1 MEVFRRIRTAELSA
15 SRKRLRGFWLQSVQY
30 GRRWVVGMLCAS
42 QLSLIPAGSLL
53 AADPVPT
60 AVPEEARQSLV
71 KLNHVA
77 ASWQKVLQEL
87 AQQSGSKLIAEKVP
101 SGNFTRLDRREYTRN
116 EAVRIINSEIEP
128 KGFRLL
134 EKGEYLFLIDIPSTR
149 PRYQP
154 AVIGPAHAPPPF
166 APAAPTQALES
177 PSPYQRKFE
186 PLRRQP
192 APATEIESTTASP
205 RQRVRTVQH
214 EEYAE
219 PVRSNRPRVTAAML
233 EEEPAKSSQTLAYRV
248 RRQTPTELA
257 RTVYKAFKS
266 RAKLDNSGIDGLPAF
281 HVFSV
286 ASDDAAGMERRIQF
300 SISIDE
306 ENGELLIDAADEDVR
321 AVVKL
326 LKLIDGGMDGN
337 PTRLVASS
345 KYVCQIAAQLPDEL
359 NELRRARRE
368 APARATL
375 AQLDDDESIDR
386 AFAAQDQEREEP
398 APEATEPKADDAPRP
413 AVPKTGNPKLDE
425 KIQKE
430 VLGNLKGEVN
440 IEAVPDLGVLI
451 LRGGEKDV
459 EQVMQVIRELEKL
472 SEGAAPEVHLMY
484 LRNVDSDSLATLLTT
499 VYEQLAK
506 FPGLATQPRQ
516 AVAVIPVSKPNAVLI
531 VAPAAD
537 LPSILDLAEELD
549 QPVDPATEFQVFWL
563 KSAVATKVSELIKE
577 FYNERKGLD
586 AKPLVVADPR
596 SNSIVV
602 RARPRDLDEITAL
615 VEKLDKGESGAVSQI
630 QIFPLQNAVATELA
644 QVLNAAIQ
652 SVLAPPQSNA
662 GGQAGGALQG
672 VSAGQVSDEFR
683 DARSAVLQFLATD
696 GTSERKLRS
705 GILADIRITPDA
717 RMNSLLV
724 SAPEQSLGLI
734 GELIRAMDRPTSAV
748 AEIKVFTLANAD
760 AQLMVTQLQALF
772 PTQGQSNQGG
782 QRAGNQLGVLI
793 AGADDANSGLIP
805 LKFSV
810 DTRTNSVIAVGGAE
824 ALQVV
829 EAILLR
835 LDESDLR
842 SRKNAV
848 YRLKNSPAAN
858 IATSLQ
864 NFLTSQQQ
872 LGQNDPN
879 LISNVEQ
886 LEREVIVVPETVN
899 NSLLISAT
907 PRYFDSVMM
916 IVEKLDAAPQQVVIQ
931 ALLVEVEL
939 DNNDEFG
946 VELGFQDPILFGR
959 STITNALF
967 QNVTN
972 QTNSGTVT
980 TQKLISQEASPGF
993 NFANP
998 VLGLGTNN
1006 SANQKTVG
1014 SQALSSF
1021 SLGRTNGDLG
1031 YGGLVL
1037 SAGSDAVS
1045 VLLRALSATRRVQV
1059 LSRPQIRTL
1068 DNQQAQIIQGQV
1080 VPIVNGVTI
1089 SAQGLANPQITQ
1101 QEAGIILNVTPRI
1114 NPDGQIVMYVN
1125 AEKSA
1130 FLSEGV
1136 PIFTDATNGNV
1147 IESPIRDIRSAVT
1160 TVSVPSGQTVVIG
1173 GMITS
1178 SNETTERKVPWLGD
1192 IPVIG
1197 YAFRYDSRATKRTEL
1212 LIFLTPRLV
1221 RDDIEAEVIKDVE
1234 MARMHFI
1241 ESELE
1246 EVHGPLRSVPGAEGI
1261 PLEMMSPPTSGPESY
1276 EIPATPPA
1284 PGAVPGWEPAIKGT
1298 PMSLPGPAELPPA
1311 PGPEAARRE
1320 PIRDSAIQTVSAQE
1334 QFWEQERLNAR
1345 SSTGN
1350 SQSRGTTAT
1359 PTPARS
1365 RIPWLAAPKKSK

>member
-1 MEVFRRIRTAELSA
+1 M
-15 SRKRLRGFWLQSVQY
+15 QSVHY

-42 QLSLIPAGSLL
+42 QLTLIPAGSLL
-53 AADPVPT
+53 AADPVPNT
-60 AVPEEARQSLV
+60 TPEEARQSLV

-77 ASWQKVLQEL
+77 ASWQKVMQDL
-87 AQQSGSKLIAEKVP
+87 AEQTGSKLVADKVP
-101 SGNFTRLDRREYTRN
+101 SGNFTRLDRREYTRS
-116 EAVRIINSEIEP
+116 EAVRIINSEIEQ

-154 AVIGPAHAPPPF
+154 AVIAPAQAPPPF
-166 APAAPTQALES
+166 APAGPAQALET
-177 PSPYQRKFE
+177 PSPFQRKFE

-192 APATEIESTTASP
+192 APAAEIESVSASP

-214 EEYAE
+214 EELAE
-219 PVRSNRPRVTAAML
+219 PPRSNRPRVTAATL
-233 EEEPAKSSQTLAYRV
+233 AEEPAESAPTLAYRV

-257 RTVYKAFKS
+257 RTVYKTFKS
-266 RAKLDNSGIDGLPAF
+266 RAKLDNGGIDGLPAF
-281 HVFSV
+281 HVFAA
-286 ASDDAAGMERRIQF
+286 ASDDAAGMEPRVQF

-306 ENGELLIDAADEDVR
+306 ENGELLIDAGEADAR
-321 AVVKL
+321 AVLKL
-326 LKLIDGGMDGN
+326 LKLIDGGKDGD
-337 PTRLVASS
+337 PTRLVAST

-359 NELRRARRE
+359 NELQRARRE
-368 APARATL
+368 SPASVSL
-375 AQLDDDESIDR
+375 AQFDDDDDKIER
-386 AFAAQDQEREEP
+386 VFAAQDAEREEP
-398 APEATEPKADDAPRP
+398 APTAPAPKAAEERQP
-413 AVPKTGNPKLDE
+413 AVPKTGNPKVD
-425 KIQKE
+425 E

-472 SEGAAPEVHLMY
+472 SEGAAPDVHLMY
-484 LRNVDSDSLATLLTT
+484 LRNVDSDALATLLTT
-499 VYEQLAK
+499 VYEQLSK

-516 AVAVIPVSKPNAVLI
+516 AVAVIPVSKPNAILI
-531 VAPAAD
+531 VAPSAD
-537 LPSILDLAEELD
+537 LPAILDLAEELD

-615 VEKLDKGESGAVSQI
+615 IEKLDKGESGAVSQI
-630 QIFPLQNAVATELA
+630 QIFPLKNAVATELA

-652 SVLAPPQSNA
+652 SVLAPPQATA

-696 GTSERKLRS
+696 GNSERKLRS

-772 PTQGQSNQGG
+772 PTQGQGNQGG

-848 YRLKNSPAAN
+848 YRLKNSPAQN

-864 NFLTSQQQ
+864 NFLASQQQ

-879 LISNVEQ
+879 LISSVEQ

-899 NSLLISAT
+899 NSLLISAS
-907 PRYFDSVMM
+907 PRFFESVMQ

-939 DNNDEFG
+939 NNNDEFG

-959 STITNALF
+959 STISNALF
-967 QNVTN
+967 QNITR

-980 TQKLISQEASPGF
+980 EQVLISQEGVPGF

-998 VLGLGTNN
+998 SLGLGTNTAGN
-1006 SANQKTVG
+1006 RGRVG
-1014 SQALSSF
+1014 SQGLSSF

-1031 YGGLVL
+1031 YGGLVM
-1037 SAGSDAVS
+1037 SAGSDSVS
-1045 VLLRALSATRRVQV
+1045 VLLRALSATRRLQV

-1080 VPIVNGVTI
+1080 VPIVNGVNFL
-1089 SAQGLANPQITQ
+1089 GANSIPSPQIVQ

-1130 FLSEGV
+1130 FQAGGV
-1136 PIFTDATNGNV
+1136 PIFTDASNGNV

-1178 SNETTERKVPWLGD
+1178 AVETNERKVPWLGD
-1192 IPVIG
+1192 IPIIG
-1197 YAFRYDSRATKRTEL
+1197 HAFRYDSRATRRTEL

-1241 ESELE
+1241 EAELE
-1246 EVHGPLRSVPGAEGI
+1246 EVHGPLRSVPAAEGMPI
-1261 PLEMMSPPTSGPESY
+1261 EMMSPPGADSY
-1276 EIPATPPA
+1276 EISPVPPA
-1284 PGAVPGWEPAIKGT
+1284 PGDSSNWSPAVPGTPASPPSPT
-1298 PMSLPGPAELPPA
+1298 ELPPPA
-1311 PGPEAARRE
+1311 EASSRR
-1320 PIRDSAIQTVSAQE
+1320 PIRDSAIQTVSAE
-1334 QFWEQERLNAR
+1334 DSFWEQERQNAR
-1345 SSTGN
+1345 SVAGET
-1350 SQSRGTTAT
+1350 QVD
-1359 PTPARS
+1359 RS
-1365 RIPWLAAPKKSK
+1365 AAAPRAPRSKIPWLAAPRKTK

>member
-1 MEVFRRIRTAELSA
+1 
-15 SRKRLRGFWLQSVQY
+15 
-30 GRRWVVGMLCAS
+30 MLCAS
-42 QLSLIPAGSLL
+42 QLTLAPAGTLL
-53 AADPVPT
+53 AAEPVPNAT
-60 AVPEEARQSLV
+60 PEEARQSLV
-71 KLNHVA
+71 KINHVA
-77 ASWQKVLQEL
+77 ASWQKVLQDL
-87 AQQSGSKLIAEKVP
+87 AEQSGSKLVADKVP
-101 SGNFTRLDRREYTRN
+101 SGNFTRLDRREYTRT

-134 EKGEYLFLIDIPSTR
+134 EKGEYLFVIDVPSTR

-154 AVIGPAHAPPPF
+154 AVIGPTQAPPPF
-166 APAAPTQALES
+166 APAPPVQAVPA

-192 APATEIESTTASP
+192 APAAEIEAASLP
-205 RQRVRTVQH
+205 TRQRIRTVQH
-214 EEYAE
+214 EELAE
-219 PVRSNRPRVTAAML
+219 PPRPAPPRVTAAML
-233 EEEPAKSSQTLAYRV
+233 EEEPAEAAAPLAYRV
-248 RRQTPTELA
+248 RRQTPTDLA
-257 RTVYKAFKS
+257 RMVYKAFKT
-266 RAKLDNSGIDGLPAF
+266 RAKLDDEGIDGLPAF
-281 HVFSV
+281 HVF
-286 ASDDAAGMERRIQF
+286 AGTSDNAAEMEPRVQF

-306 ENGELLIDAADEDVR
+306 ENGELLIDAGAEDAQ

-326 LKLIDGGMDGN
+326 LKLIDGGRDAL

-359 NELRRARRE
+359 NELRRARRD

-375 AQLDDDESIDR
+375 AQLEDEMVDR
-386 AFAAQDQEREEP
+386 AFAAQEPERDEP
-398 APEATEPKADDAPRP
+398 APAAKQPQAAEEAPTGA
-413 AVPKTGNPKLDE
+413 PKTGNPKVD
-425 KIQKE
+425 E

-440 IEAVPDLGVLI
+440 IEAVQDLGVLI

-459 EQVMQVIRELEKL
+459 EQVMKVIRELEKL
-472 SEGAAPEVHLMY
+472 SEGTAPEVHLMY
-484 LRNVDSDSLATLLTT
+484 LRNVDSDALAELLTT

-506 FPGLATQPRQ
+506 FPGRATQPRQ

-531 VAPAAD
+531 VAPSAD
-537 LPSILDLAEELD
+537 LPSILELAEELD

-563 KSAVATKVSELIKE
+563 KSAVATKVAELITD
-577 FYNERKGLD
+577 FYEERKGLD
-586 AKPLVVADPR
+586 ARPLVVADAR
-596 SNSIVV
+596 ANAIVV

-615 VEKLDKGESGAVSQI
+615 VEKLDKDESGAVSQI
-630 QIFPLQNAVATELA
+630 QIFPLKNAVASELA

-652 SVLAPPQSNA
+652 SVLAPPQATA
-662 GGQAGGALQG
+662 GGQGGGALPG
-672 VSAGQVSDEFR
+672 VTAGQVSDEFR

-696 GTSERKLRS
+696 GKSERKLRS

-717 RMNSLLV
+717 RMNSLVV
-724 SAPEQSLGLI
+724 SAPEQSLTLI
-734 GELIRAMDRPTSAV
+734 GELIRALDRPTSAV

-760 AQLMVTQLQALF
+760 AQLMVQQLQALF
-772 PTQGQSNQGG
+772 PSQGQGNQG
-782 QRAGNQLGVLI
+782 QRGGAQQLGVLI

-907 PRYFDSVMM
+907 PRYFESVMQ

-939 DNNDEFG
+939 TNNDEFG

-959 STITNALF
+959 STIINPLY
-967 QNVTN
+967 QNVTT

-980 TQKLISQEASPGF
+980 TQKIISQEATPGF

-998 VLGLGTNN
+998 TLGLGTNN
-1006 SANQKTVG
+1006 AGSKARVG
-1014 SQALSSF
+1014 TQGLSSF

-1037 SAGSDAVS
+1037 SAGSDSVS

-1080 VPIVNGVTI
+1080 VPIVNGVTLT
-1089 SAQGLANPQITQ
+1089 AQGVASPQIVQ
-1101 QEAGIILNVTPRI
+1101 QDAGIILNVTPRI

-1136 PIFTDATNGNV
+1136 PIFTDGANGNV

-1192 IPVIG
+1192 IPILG
-1197 YAFRYDSRATKRTEL
+1197 YAFRYDARATKRTEL
-1212 LIFLTPRLV
+1212 LMFLTPRLV

-1246 EVHGPLRSVPGAEGI
+1246 EVHGPLRSVPAAEGL
-1261 PLEMMSPPTSGPESY
+1261 PADMSLPSGAGSY
-1276 EIPATPPA
+1276 EVPMVPPA
-1284 PGAVPGWEPAIKGT
+1284 PAGPGTWGT
-1298 PMSLPGPAELPPA
+1298 PGRGQPMPLPPPA
-1311 PGPEAARRE
+1311 AEPPAGTEASSGR
-1320 PIRDSAIQTVSAQE
+1320 PIRDPAIQTVSAE
-1334 QFWEQERLNAR
+1334 ERFWEQERLNAR
-1345 SSTGN
+1345 TEGGN
-1350 SQSRGTTAT
+1350 ARDRREKANREA
-1359 PTPARS
+1359 ARS
-1365 RIPWLAAPKKSK
+1365 KVPWLAGPKKSK